1 MKKTKTLACL
11 VAGFLLTPIALAH
24 EEKSYDEYVD
34 YINYND
40 SEVLML
46 DVMNQVIRE
55 VGGMYRIE
63 QLADSGLDKPS
74 FVLGSLYLEGRTHRK
89 DVDRAIDILT
99 KGAEDGPYSAL
110 VLGLHYLDKDGD
122 KKYDFATRSMGADYI
137 YESAIAGLQEAQY
150 VAAELL
156 IKGELLPQD
165 RDLAM
170 LFLHSAASSG
180 YQPAVRM
187 LMEMHEL
194 HTEFKED
201 YDRVH
206 RRAMEGHLPSVI
218 RLAEY
223 YDHGWK
229 VQQDKVKAR
238 RLLEY
243 AAKKGSEIAKQKL
256 AN

>member
-1 MKKTKTLACL
+1 MKKNKILACL
-11 VAGFLLTPIALAH
+11 LASFLLSPIALAH
-24 EEKSYDEYVD
+24 EEQSYDEYVD
-34 YINYND
+34 YINYNN

-63 QLADSGLDKPS
+63 QLADTGMDKPS
-74 FVLGSLYLEGRTHRK
+74 FVLGSLYLEGRTHKK
-89 DVDRAIDILT
+89 DVDRAIEILT
-99 KGAEDGPYSAL
+99 KGAENGPYSAL
-110 VLGLHYLDKDGD
+110 VLGLHYLDKNGD
-122 KKYDFATRSMGADYI
+122 HKYDFTTRSTGADYI
-137 YESAIAGLQEAQY
+137 YESAISGLQEAQF

-156 IKGELLPQD
+156 IKGNLLPQD
-165 RDLAM
+165 RDMAM

-180 YQPAVRM
+180 YQPAVSM

-243 AAKKGSEIAKQKL
+243 AAKKGSETAKQKL